1 MYILI
6 GKQILDFIGNDGKAV
21 QGVKL
26 HYTDDTR
33 TDVEGLAASTLFI
46 RKEHALYN
54 NALSL
59 PFGEMKI
66 EFGFGGRIIDI
77 QTKK

>member
-1 MYILI
+1 MYNLI
-6 GKQILDFIGNDGKAV
+6 GKQILDFTGNDGKPV

-46 RKEHALYN
+46 RKEHNCYN
-54 NALSL
+54 KVLSL
-59 PFGEMKI
+59 PQGEIKI

-77 QTKK
+77 SSK

>member
-1 MYILI
+1 MYVLV
-6 GKQILDFIGNDGKAV
+6 GKQIMDFVGKDGNPV

-46 RKEHALYN
+46 RKDHVCYN
-54 NALSL
+54 SALSL
-59 PFGEMKI
+59 PMGEMKI

>member
-1 MYILI
+1 MYNLI
-6 GKQILDFIGNDGKAV
+6 GKQILDFTGNDGKPV

-26 HYTDDTR
+26 HYSDDTR
-33 TDVEGLAASTLFI
+33 EDVEGLAASTLFI
-46 RKEHALYN
+46 RKEHNCYN
-54 NALSL
+54 KALSL
-59 PFGEMKI
+59 PLGEMKI

>member
-1 MYILI
+1 MYNLI
-6 GKQILDFIGNDGKAV
+6 GKQILDFTGNDGKQV

-46 RKEHALYN
+46 RKEHNCYGKALN
-54 NALSL
+54 L
-59 PFGEMKI
+59 PLGEMKI

-77 QTKK
+77 SSK